1 MNFQFTTS
9 DLPHISSPP
18 PVPLPSSIP
27 PMRLLHRTT
36 SAVLAA
42 LRTSLRR
49 TPPSRDDFPT
59 GSMWFDPAAPSLFFV
74 KDIHL
79 GRSHPGV
86 VRIWRHNGRDHIA
99 PECHR
104 DMPLHRITLVHD
116 IPAALQ
122 SAAVNRI
129 VRSLYIDL
137 YEMQAQTPP
146 SPGPVVILSCAGAPD
161 GDLNAVR
168 SLGGQGLHVI
178 VLSEYDRPPARH
190 SRHCS
195 EFIHVP
201 GYTEQPSRL
210 TRALAALHD
219 RLGCAPVVLPTA
231 DPDVLAL
238 DQARTALG
246 PRVRAVLPSA
256 ELVRQLTAKDLFDSF
271 SVAHGMPVPHSCV
284 PRSLEDVRAFAQT
297 HPAPYIVKPDCA
309 GAWRHPLINEQT
321 ARTRAFVLHD
331 EPALMRV
338 CGQLEPV
345 GLRLILQ
352 EYIPGD
358 DTDHCTV
365 DIFVGHDDQVL
376 TCAGVKLRHFPP
388 HVGAGCYCE
397 SRHMPALEAQ
407 AASIMRRIGF
417 HGVANLDF
425 KRHAGTGEFKLF
437 EINPRLSHWHIL
449 ATHSGV
455 NLPLLAYQDAI
466 GLPYS
471 PPARRTGLRYVNGR
485 HDLSAVRQYVREGQW
500 SWPRYARSLL
510 SPRNV
515 YQRLWLTDPM
525 PFLRSWRQG

>member
-1 MNFQFTTS
+1 M
-9 DLPHISSPP
+9 SPFMPQGLARP
-18 PVPLPSSIP
+18 PC
-27 PMRLLHRTT
+27 R
-36 SAVLAA
+36 A
-42 LRTSLRR
+42 
-49 TPPSRDDFPT
+49 
-59 GSMWFDPAAPSLFFV
+59 
-74 KDIHL
+74 
-79 GRSHPGV
+79 
-86 VRIWRHNGRDHIA
+86 
-99 PECHR
+99 
-104 DMPLHRITLVHD
+104 
-116 IPAALQ
+116 
-122 SAAVNRI
+122 
-129 VRSLYIDL
+129 
-137 YEMQAQTPP
+137 
-146 SPGPVVILSCAGAPD
+146 PVVILSCAGAPD

-190 SRHCS
+190 SRHCR

-210 TRALAALHD
+210 TRALASLHE

-246 PRVRAVLPSA
+246 SRVHAVLPSA
-256 ELVRQLTAKDLFDSF
+256 ELVRQLTAKDLFDPF

-358 DTDHCTV
+358 DTDHYTV
-365 DIFVGHDDQVL
+365 DIFVGHDNQVF

-449 ATHSGV
+449 AARSGV
-455 NLPLLAYQDAI
+455 NLPLLAYLDAI
-466 GLPYS
+466 GLPS
-471 PPARRTGLRYVNGR
+471 TPPARRTGLRYVNGR

-525 PFLRSWRQG
+525 PFLRAWRQG